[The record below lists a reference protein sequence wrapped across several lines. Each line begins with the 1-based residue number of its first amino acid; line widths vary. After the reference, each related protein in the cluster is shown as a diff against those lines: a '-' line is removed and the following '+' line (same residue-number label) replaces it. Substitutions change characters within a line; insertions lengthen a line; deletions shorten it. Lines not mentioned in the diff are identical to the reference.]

1 MSYIRVLLLISNLM
15 VSEFDTH
22 QVLHYVG
29 VPLGL
34 NYEVWSTGGFH
45 AYVMA
50 GGEADF
56 NVKNDTKVSGHK
68 EDVKRDGVQFSGKAS
83 LG

>member
-1 MSYIRVLLLISNLM
+1 MR
-15 VSEFDTH
+15 F
-22 QVLHYVG
+22 G
-29 VPLGL
+29 RR
-34 NYEVWSTGGFH
+34 GGFH

-83 LG
+83 LGAQYDVTPQGGSVCRTGC